1 MMSTGRLMVALWTL
15 LPSAAAVSR
24 ILLDA
29 SNLQYS
35 LRPGLNE
42 LALCSAD
49 IPNL

>member
-1 MMSTGRLMVALWTL
+1 MRGSSLVLLVLLT
-15 LPSAAAVSR
+15 LPSAAAIST

-35 LRPGLNE
+35 LRPGLSE